1 MEARRI
7 HLNGIVQGVGFRPH
21 VVRCARALG
30 CTGWV
35 LNDSHGVEI
44 QIQHEDDSVLDE
56 FEKTLVDDAPAAAR
70 ILEISSQ
77 ASAFEDLLDFSI
89 RASARDEH
97 TSTLVSPDLATC
109 DACVSELFDPQDRR
123 YHYPFINCTNCGPR
137 FTIIE
142 ELPYDRP
149 VTSMS
154 AFEMCPQCAA
164 EYADVA
170 NRRYHAQPDACF
182 DCGPR
187 LWWVENTGDEPSGG
201 FPLVETVLTPRGNP
215 PDGSRPE
222 AVLEGGRAS
231 RGDAHSIT
239 VSEAVLE
246 GGFDDEGTLILERQH
261 LAREESDAIIG
272 YAAQQLRAGDVLAI
286 KGLGGWHLA
295 CDACNEEA
303 VAHLRVRKHR
313 PSKPLAVMVRDLDM
327 ARTYA
332 RVSDEEAALLE
343 SPARPIVL
351 LERVPDSPIAANVAG
366 DLPEIGLMLP
376 ATPLQHLLMHE
387 LDTPLVMT
395 SGNRSG
401 EPIVATDCEA
411 FDALGHI
418 ADGFLGNN
426 RAIVA
431 RYDDSVARIT
441 DDGSVQMIRR
451 ARGYAPTPLI
461 LGRDGGTGLTSHESQ
476 RDVSPVPPSRAVP
489 IIFAAGPE
497 QKATFTFLDDEHA
510 YISQH
515 LGDLEHLGTMRA
527 WHQARERY
535 EQLFDT
541 HPQVI
546 ACDMHPEYLASKWAR
561 EYACEHDL
569 PLIEVQHHH
578 AHIASVLGENELQG
592 PVIGIALDGT
602 GYGTDGTIWGGEIL
616 IATRGEFERFWHL
629 PGFSLPGGAA
639 AILNP
644 ERTAYALLKAYGE
657 LDDAFF
663 GQFSLDNPQF
673 ASFLECLENRTLLD
687 QMIEKG
693 INSPF
698 CSSTGRLFDAAS
710 ALLGICTH
718 PGYDGEAACLL
729 EAAAWRNDD
738 EHPLTARAFHEGLI
752 NAIIEQTLRA
762 RSETG
767 INDIA
772 LSGGCMVNRILF
784 SQLRERL
791 GDLGF
796 TIYSN
801 RELPPNDGCISYGQA
816 IVACARLEE

>member
-1 MEARRI
+1 MQARRI

-21 VVRCARALG
+21 VVRCARALK

-44 QIQHEDDSVLDE
+44 QIQHEDDGVLDE

-77 ASAFEDLLDFSI
+77 TSALEDLPDFSI
-89 RASARDEH
+89 RASARNEH

-137 FTIIE
+137 FTIVE
-142 ELPYDRP
+142 DLPYDRP

-164 EYADVA
+164 EYADVT

-187 LWWVENTGDEPSGG
+187 L
-201 FPLVETVLTPRGNP
+201 FFM
-215 PDGSRPE
+215 
-222 AVLEGGRAS
+222 
-231 RGDAHSIT
+231 DAGADTES
-239 VSEAVLE
+239 
-246 GGFDDEGTLILERQH
+246 GFDDDGALVLERRH
-261 LAREESDAIIG
+261 LTREESDAII
-272 YAAQQLRAGDVLAI
+272 AQACEHLRAGDVLAI

-295 CDACNEEA
+295 CDACNEDA
-303 VAHLRVRKHR
+303 VGRLRTRKRR
-313 PSKPLAVMVRDLDM
+313 PTKPLAVMVRDLDM
-327 ARTYA
+327 ARAYA
-332 RVSDEEAALLE
+332 KVSEREAALLE
-343 SPARPIVL
+343 NPARPIVL
-351 LERVPDSPIAANVAG
+351 LERTASSPIAPNVAG

-376 ATPLQHLLMHE
+376 ATPLQHLLLHE
-387 LDTPLVMT
+387 LGTPLVMT

-401 EPIVATDCEA
+401 EPIVATDREA
-411 FDALGHI
+411 LDALGHI

-431 RYDDSVARIT
+431 RYDDSVMRI
-441 DDGSVQMIRR
+441 DADGEEQMIRR
-451 ARGYAPTPLI
+451 ARGYAPAPLLAKRDEGPVI
-461 LGRDGGTGLTSHESQ
+461 LATGS
-476 RDVSPVPPSRAVP
+476 
-489 IIFAAGPE
+489 E
-497 QKATFTFLDDEHA
+497 QKATLTFLDGGRA
-510 YISQH
+510 YVSQH
-515 LGDLEHLGTMRA
+515 LGDLEHLGAMHA
-527 WHQARERY
+527 WEEARERY
-535 EQLFDT
+535 ERLFDA

-561 EYACEHDL
+561 EYAHEHGL

-578 AHIASVLGENELQG
+578 AHIASVLGENELHG

-616 IATRGEFERFWHL
+616 IATRRDFKRFWHL
-629 PGFSLPGGAA
+629 PSFALPGGAA

-657 LDDAFF
+657 RDDAFF
-663 GQFSLDNPQF
+663 GQFALDNPQF
-673 ASFLECLENRTLLD
+673 APFLEHLENRTLLD
-687 QMIEKG
+687 QMIDKG
-693 INSPF
+693 LNTPI
-698 CSSTGRLFDAAS
+698 CSSAGRLFDAVS
-710 ALLGICTH
+710 ALLGICAH

-729 EAAAWRNDD
+729 EASAWRGC
-738 EHPLTARAFHEGLI
+738 EGSHPLTARTFHEGLAG
-752 NAIIEQTLRA
+752 AIIEQTVRA

-767 INDIA
+767 IKDIA
-772 LSGGCMVNRILF
+772 LSGGCMVNRILS

-791 GDLGF
+791 RNLGF
-796 TIYSN
+796 EVHVN
-801 RELPPNDGCISYGQA
+801 RNLPPNDGCISYGQA
-816 IVACARLEE
+816 IVAHARLEE

>member
-1 MEARRI
+1 MRARRI

-21 VVRCARALG
+21 VVRCARTLK

-44 QIQHEDDSVLDE
+44 QIQHEDDGVLDE

-77 ASAFEDLLDFSI
+77 TSALEDLPDFSI
-89 RASARDEH
+89 RASARNEH

-142 ELPYDRP
+142 DLPYDRP

-164 EYADVA
+164 EYADVT

-187 LWWVENTGDEPSGG
+187 L
-201 FPLVETVLTPRGNP
+201 FFM
-215 PDGSRPE
+215 
-222 AVLEGGRAS
+222 
-231 RGDAHSIT
+231 DAGADTES
-239 VSEAVLE
+239 
-246 GGFDDEGTLILERQH
+246 GFDDDGALVLERRH
-261 LAREESDAIIG
+261 LTREESDAII
-272 YAAQQLRAGDVLAI
+272 AQACEHLRAGDVLAI

-295 CDACNEEA
+295 CDACNEDA
-303 VAHLRVRKHR
+303 VGRLRTRKRR
-313 PSKPLAVMVRDLDM
+313 PTKPLAVMVHDLDM
-327 ARTYA
+327 ARAYA
-332 RVSDEEAALLE
+332 KVSEREAALLE
-343 SPARPIVL
+343 NPARPIVL
-351 LERVPDSPIAANVAG
+351 LERTASSPIAPNVAG

-376 ATPLQHLLMHE
+376 ATPLQHLLLHE
-387 LDTPLVMT
+387 LGTPLVMT

-401 EPIVATDCEA
+401 EPIVATDHEA
-411 FDALGHI
+411 LDALGHI

-431 RYDDSVARIT
+431 RYDDSVMRI
-441 DDGSVQMIRR
+441 DADGEKQMIRR
-451 ARGYAPTPLI
+451 ARGYAPAPLLAKRDEGPVI
-461 LGRDGGTGLTSHESQ
+461 LATGS
-476 RDVSPVPPSRAVP
+476 
-489 IIFAAGPE
+489 E
-497 QKATFTFLDDEHA
+497 QKATLTFLDGGRA
-510 YISQH
+510 YVSQH
-515 LGDLEHLGTMRA
+515 LGDLEHLGAMHA
-527 WHQARERY
+527 WEEARERY
-535 EQLFDT
+535 ERLFDA

-561 EYACEHDL
+561 EYAHEHGL

-578 AHIASVLGENELQG
+578 AHIASVLGENELHG

-616 IATRGEFERFWHL
+616 IATRRDFKRFWHL
-629 PGFSLPGGAA
+629 PSFALPGGAA

-657 LDDAFF
+657 RDDAFF
-663 GQFSLDNPQF
+663 GQFALDNPQF
-673 ASFLECLENRTLLD
+673 APFLEHLENRALLD
-687 QMIEKG
+687 QMIDKG
-693 INSPF
+693 LNTPM
-698 CSSTGRLFDAAS
+698 CSSAGRLFDAVS
-710 ALLGICTH
+710 ALLGICAH

-729 EAAAWRNDD
+729 EASTWR
-738 EHPLTARAFHEGLI
+738 ECEGGHPLTARTFHEGLAG
-752 NAIIEQTLRA
+752 AIIEQTVRA

-767 INDIA
+767 IKDIA
-772 LSGGCMVNRILF
+772 LSGGCMVNRILS

-791 GDLGF
+791 RNLGF
-796 TIYSN
+796 EVHVN
-801 RELPPNDGCISYGQA
+801 RNLPPNDGCISYGQA
-816 IVACARLEE
+816 IVAHARLEE

>member
-21 VVRCARALG
+21 VVRCARTLG

-44 QIQHEDDSVLDE
+44 QIQHENDGVLDK

-70 ILEISSQ
+70 ILEISAQ
-77 ASAFEDLLDFSI
+77 ASVFEDLLDFSI
-89 RASARDEH
+89 HASARDEH

-142 ELPYDRP
+142 DLPYDRP
-149 VTSMS
+149 MTSMGT
-154 AFEMCPQCAA
+154 FEMCPQCAT

-182 DCGPR
+182 ECGPR
-187 LWWVENTGDEPSGG
+187 LWWVGTNSEAERAL
-201 FPLVETVLTPRGNP
+201 PLVETVLTPRENAL
-215 PDGSRPE
+215 S
-222 AVLEGGRAS
+222 AS
-231 RGDAHSIT
+231 

-261 LAREESDAIIG
+261 LTREESDAIIG
-272 YAAQQLRAGDVLAI
+272 YAAQQLLRAGDVLAI

-295 CDACNEEA
+295 CDACNEDA
-303 VAHLRVRKHR
+303 VGRLRTRKHR
-313 PSKPLAVMVRDLDM
+313 PSKPLAVMVRDIEM
-327 ARTYA
+327 AHAYA
-332 RVSDEEAALLE
+332 KVSEREAELLE

-351 LERVPDSPIAANVAG
+351 LERKPGSPIAANVTG

-401 EPIVATDCEA
+401 EPIVATDREA
-411 FDALGHI
+411 FDTLGTI

-431 RYDDSVARIT
+431 RYDDSVARIA
-441 DDGSVQMIRR
+441 DDGSIQMIRR
-451 ARGYAPTPLI
+451 ARGYAPAPLI
-461 LGRDGGTGLTSHESQ
+461 LVPSTS
-476 RDVSPVPPSRAVP
+476 V
-489 IIFAAGPE
+489 ILAAGSE
-497 QKATFTFLDDEHA
+497 QKASFTFLADERA
-510 YISQH
+510 YVSQH
-515 LGDLEHLGTMRA
+515 LGDLEHLGAMHA

-535 EQLFDT
+535 EQLFDV

-561 EYACEHDL
+561 EYAREHDL

-578 AHIASVLGENELQG
+578 AHIASVLGENKLQG

-629 PGFSLPGGAA
+629 PGFSLPGSAA

-657 LDDAFF
+657 LDDPFF

-673 ASFLECLENRTLLD
+673 ASFLERLENRTLLD
-687 QMIEKG
+687 QMIEKS
-693 INSPF
+693 INSPL
-698 CSSTGRLFDAAS
+698 CSSTGRLFDGAS
-710 ALLGICTH
+710 ALLGICAH

-729 EAAAWRNDD
+729 EAAAWREHDD
-738 EHPLTARAFHEGLI
+738 TRPLTARAFHEGLI

-784 SQLRERL
+784 SQLCERL

-796 TIYSN
+796 TVYTN

>member
-1 MEARRI
+1 MRARRI

-21 VVRCARALG
+21 VVRCARTLK

-44 QIQHEDDSVLDE
+44 QIQHEDDGVLDE

-77 ASAFEDLLDFSI
+77 TSALEDLPDFSI
-89 RASARDEH
+89 RASARNEH

-142 ELPYDRP
+142 DLPYDRP

-164 EYADVA
+164 EYADVT

-187 LWWVENTGDEPSGG
+187 L
-201 FPLVETVLTPRGNP
+201 FFM
-215 PDGSRPE
+215 
-222 AVLEGGRAS
+222 
-231 RGDAHSIT
+231 DAGADTES
-239 VSEAVLE
+239 
-246 GGFDDEGTLILERQH
+246 GFDDDGALVLERRH
-261 LAREESDAIIG
+261 LTREESDAII
-272 YAAQQLRAGDVLAI
+272 AQACEHLRAGDVLAI

-295 CDACNEEA
+295 CDACNEDA
-303 VAHLRVRKHR
+303 VGRLRTRKRR
-313 PSKPLAVMVRDLDM
+313 PTKPLAVMVHDLDM
-327 ARTYA
+327 ARAYA
-332 RVSDEEAALLE
+332 KVSEREAALLE
-343 SPARPIVL
+343 NPARPIVL
-351 LERVPDSPIAANVAG
+351 LERTASSPIAPNVAG

-376 ATPLQHLLMHE
+376 ATPLQHLLLHE
-387 LDTPLVMT
+387 LGTPLVMT

-401 EPIVATDCEA
+401 EPIVATDHEA
-411 FDALGHI
+411 LDALGHI

-431 RYDDSVARIT
+431 RYDDSVMRI
-441 DDGSVQMIRR
+441 DADGEKQMIRR
-451 ARGYAPTPLI
+451 ARGYAPAPLLAKRDEGPVI
-461 LGRDGGTGLTSHESQ
+461 LATGS
-476 RDVSPVPPSRAVP
+476 
-489 IIFAAGPE
+489 E
-497 QKATFTFLDDEHA
+497 QKATLTFLDGGRA
-510 YISQH
+510 YVSQH
-515 LGDLEHLGTMRA
+515 LGDLEHLGAMHA
-527 WHQARERY
+527 WEEARERY
-535 EQLFDT
+535 ERLFDA

-561 EYACEHDL
+561 EYAHEHGL

-578 AHIASVLGENELQG
+578 AHIASVLGENELHG

-616 IATRGEFERFWHL
+616 IATRRDFKRFWHL
-629 PGFSLPGGAA
+629 PSFALPGGAA

-657 LDDAFF
+657 RDDAFF
-663 GQFSLDNPQF
+663 GQFALDNPQF
-673 ASFLECLENRTLLD
+673 APFLEHLENRALLD
-687 QMIEKG
+687 QMIDKG
-693 INSPF
+693 LNTPM
-698 CSSTGRLFDAAS
+698 CSSAGRLFDAVS
-710 ALLGICTH
+710 ALLGICAH

-729 EAAAWRNDD
+729 ETSAWR
-738 EHPLTARAFHEGLI
+738 ECEGGHPLTARTFHEGLAG
-752 NAIIEQTLRA
+752 AIIEQTVRA

-767 INDIA
+767 IKDIA
-772 LSGGCMVNRILF
+772 LSGGCMVNRILS

-791 GDLGF
+791 RNLGF
-796 TIYSN
+796 EVHVN
-801 RELPPNDGCISYGQA
+801 RNLPPNDGCISYGQA
-816 IVACARLEE
+816 IVAHARLEE

>member
-1 MEARRI
+1 MQARRI
-7 HLNGIVQGVGFRPH
+7 HLNGIVQGVGFRPY
-21 VVRCARALG
+21 VVRCARVLG

-35 LNDSHGVEI
+35 LNNAHGVEI
-44 QIQHEDDSVLDE
+44 HVQHDDDGVLDK
-56 FEKTLVDDAPAAAR
+56 FGKTLVDDAPAAAR
-70 ILEISSQ
+70 ILEISSRV
-77 ASAFEDLLDFSI
+77 SAFEDLPDFSI
-89 RASARDEH
+89 RASTRDEH
-97 TSTLVSPDLATC
+97 VSTLVSPDLATC
-109 DACVSELFDPQDRR
+109 DACISELFDPQDRR

-142 ELPYDRP
+142 DLPYDRS

-154 AFEMCPQCAA
+154 AFEMCPQCAE
-164 EYADVA
+164 EYADVTD
-170 NRRYHAQPDACF
+170 RRYHAQPDACF

-187 LWWVENTGDEPSGG
+187 LFFMDT
-201 FPLVETVLTPRGNP
+201 
-215 PDGSRPE
+215 E
-222 AVLEGGRAS
+222 A
-231 RGDAHSIT
+231 
-239 VSEAVLE
+239 VSEAK
-246 GGFDDEGTLILERQH
+246 FDDDGALILEKRH
-261 LAREESDAIIG
+261 LTREESDAVIEH
-272 YAAQQLRAGDVLAI
+272 AVQRLRAGDVLAI

-303 VAHLRVRKHR
+303 VGRLRTRKRR
-313 PSKPLAVMVRDLDM
+313 PTKPLAVMVRNLAM
-327 ARTYA
+327 ARDYA
-332 RVSDEEAALLE
+332 KVSERETELLE

-351 LERVPDSPIAANVAG
+351 LERKPNSPIAANVTG
-366 DLPEIGLMLP
+366 NLSEIGLMLP

-401 EPIVATDCEA
+401 EPIVATDYEA

-418 ADGFLGNN
+418 ADVFLGNN

-461 LGRDGGTGLTSHESQ
+461 LGRDGGTE
-476 RDVSPVPPSRAVP
+476 VP

-561 EYACEHDL
+561 EYAREHDL

-578 AHIASVLGENELQG
+578 AHIASVLGENKLQG

-616 IATRGEFERFWHL
+616 IATRGKFERFWHL

-644 ERTAYALLKAYGE
+644 ERTAYALLKAYDE

-673 ASFLECLENRTLLD
+673 ACFLERLENRTLLD

-693 INSPF
+693 INSPL

-784 SQLRERL
+784 SQLRECL

-796 TIYSN
+796 TVYIN

>member
-1 MEARRI
+1 MQARRI

-35 LNDSHGVEI
+35 LNDTHGVEI
-44 QIQHEDDSVLDE
+44 HVQHEDGQILDT
-56 FEKTLVDDAPAAAR
+56 FEKKLVGDAPQAAR
-70 ILEISSQ
+70 ILNCSSQ
-77 ASAFEDLLDFSI
+77 PSECEALDGFSI
-89 RASARDEH
+89 RASTRDEH

-109 DACVSELFDPQDRR
+109 GACINELFDPQDRR

-142 ELPYDRP
+142 DLPYDRP
-149 VTSMS
+149 MTSMGT
-154 AFEMCPQCAA
+154 FEMCPQCAT

-182 DCGPR
+182 ECGPR
-187 LWWVENTGDEPSGG
+187 LWWVGTDSGAL
-201 FPLVETVLTPRGNP
+201 PLVETVLTPRGNAL
-215 PDGSRPE
+215 S
-222 AVLEGGRAS
+222 AS
-231 RGDAHSIT
+231 

-261 LAREESDAIIG
+261 LTREESDAIIG

-295 CDACNEEA
+295 CDACNEDA
-303 VAHLRVRKHR
+303 VGRLRTRKHR
-313 PSKPLAVMVRDLDM
+313 PSKPLAVMVRDIEM
-327 ARTYA
+327 AHAYA
-332 RVSDEEAALLE
+332 KVSEREAELLE

-351 LERVPDSPIAANVAG
+351 LEREPDSPIAANVTG

-401 EPIVATDCEA
+401 EPIVATDHEA
-411 FDALGHI
+411 FDALGTI
-418 ADGFLGNN
+418 ADGFLGND

-431 RYDDSVARIT
+431 RYDDSVARIA
-441 DDGSVQMIRR
+441 DDGSIQMIRR

-461 LGRDGGTGLTSHESQ
+461 L
-476 RDVSPVPPSRAVP
+476 VPSAAP
-489 IIFAAGPE
+489 IILAAGSE
-497 QKATFTFLDDEHA
+497 QKASFTFLDGERA
-510 YISQH
+510 YVSQH
-515 LGDLEHLGTMRA
+515 LGDLEHLGAMHA

-561 EYACEHDL
+561 EYAHEHGL

-578 AHIASVLGENELQG
+578 AHIASVLGENELHG

-616 IATRGEFERFWHL
+616 VATRGEFERFWHL
-629 PGFSLPGGAA
+629 PSFALPGGAA

-644 ERTAYALLKAYGE
+644 ERTAYALLKAYDE

-673 ASFLECLENRTLLD
+673 ASFLERLETRTLLD

-693 INSPF
+693 INSPL

-796 TIYSN
+796 TVYIN